1 MLKHIIN
8 IFRVNIPL
16 KVISVAIAFL
26 LWFVVVNVSNPEVTD
41 SVTMEIEV
49 NYGDELVNA
58 GKSFTLDSRTVR
70 ISYNVRTSYRSQI
83 QPSSFNAYVDM
94 RDYSVTGAVPVYVE
108 VDPAAAQLISGV
120 RQTPMVIHVSTENMQ
135 EKSFP
140 ISAVIE
146 GTPADGFVCREVQLT
161 PETVTVYGPVSEI
174 GKISR
179 VGVTVDASG
188 VSETQEGTAKAQC
201 YDANDN
207 VTTLSSNVTF
217 KSNVQYVLPVY
228 RTKSL
233 SINVP
238 TTGQPEHGYTLT
250 GVETEPRFVQVYGED
265 EVLDHYNT
273 IYLPEGLLDITG
285 VNSNVTIS
293 VAIQNYLPEGLY
305 LVQQSDASIV
315 ARIARQTDLIPG
327 AAGLPAATIQAPPA
341 AGGLVPES
349 TAAQPSQE
357 AVISAPETE
366 APADD
371 GEIQHSEE
379 NVSEEYEDDHE
390 SAAEVYETPETA
402 GEEQT
407 HDSPEAS
414 VPGNDADPGTEE
426 YGPGNAGEP
435 VQTVI
440 EPLPEA
446 GAGSEA
452 EGGEEVVS
460 PGE

>member
-1 MLKHIIN
+1 
-8 IFRVNIPL
+8 
-16 KVISVAIAFL
+16 
-26 LWFVVVNVSNPEVTD
+26 
-41 SVTMEIEV
+41 
-49 NYGDELVNA
+49 
-58 GKSFTLDSRTVR
+58 
-70 ISYNVRTSYRSQI
+70 
-83 QPSSFNAYVDM
+83 
-94 RDYSVTGAVPVYVE
+94 
-108 VDPAAAQLISGV
+108 
-120 RQTPMVIHVSTENMQ
+120 
-135 EKSFP
+135 
-140 ISAVIE
+140 
-146 GTPADGFVCREVQLT
+146 
-161 PETVTVYGPVSEI
+161 
-174 GKISR
+174 
-179 VGVTVDASG
+179 
-188 VSETQEGTAKAQC
+188 
-201 YDANDN
+201 
-207 VTTLSSNVTF
+207 
-217 KSNVQYVLPVY
+217 
-228 RTKSL
+228 
-233 SINVP
+233 
-238 TTGQPEHGYTLT
+238 
-250 GVETEPRFVQVYGED
+250 
-265 EVLDHYNT
+265 
-273 IYLPEGLLDITG
+273 
-285 VNSNVTIS
+285 
-293 VAIQNYLPEGLY
+293 YLPEGLY

-341 AGGLVPES
+341 AGGSVPES

-379 NVSEEYEDDHE
+379 NVPEEHEDDHE